1 MTGADDGLYLTA
13 EEAADALAISLPTLY
28 AYVSRNLIRSQTVRG
43 TRRRR
48 YWKADIDRLN
58 AGKAPGDRDVYGLG
72 LVRETKITLLTDRG
86 PYYRGRHALAL
97 AESESFETVAALL
110 WQSDAD
116 AIFTQTL
123 PSVPAGFSGLRRALA
138 GSTILEQSMALF
150 PLIEKANPRSYDLSP
165 TGFAR
170 TGADVLRWFAAI
182 LVGADKP
189 SAAPLHEFLANRLGA
204 PPGFEDVIRRLL
216 IIIAD
221 HEFDPS
227 VYAVRAAANVG
238 VTPYDAVLTGMIIYR
253 GRRRA
258 FARAEATSRFL
269 DEIYSAPDPR
279 DVIIRRFRDGEALP
293 GFDSPVYKSTDPRAV
308 ALMSALETQL
318 GDDDQLKR
326 LQRAADAAL
335 EIAGLSLDTMLPAT
349 FIGHKLGLKGQAGAV
364 ALLGRIAGWIAHA
377 MEQYHTQELVRPRAT
392 YTGPLPE

>member
-1 MTGADDGLYLTA
+1 MMGADDGLYLTA
-13 EEAADALAISLPTLY
+13 QEAADELAISLPTLY

-48 YWKADIDRLN
+48 YWKADIDRLKTE
-58 AGKAPGDRDVYGLG
+58 KAPSDQGVDRLG

-97 AESESFETVAALL
+97 AESETFESVAALL

-123 PSVPAGFSGLRRALA
+123 PTVPAGFAELRRALT
-138 GSTILEQSMALF
+138 GSTTLEQSMALF
-150 PLIEKANPRSYDLSP
+150 PLVEKANPRSYDLSP

-182 LVGADKP
+182 LVGADGP

-293 GFDSPVYKSTDPRAV
+293 GFDSPVYKSTDPRAI

-318 GDDDQLKR
+318 GDDDQLRR

-349 FIGHKLGLKGQAGAV
+349 FIGHKLGLKSQAGAV
-364 ALLGRIAGWIAHA
+364 ALLGRMAGWIAHA